1 MLSLHK
7 NIAFL
12 FIFTIVLA
20 GCQSLFAS
28 AADADTVTPTPVP
41 TPIIPDKPTYIVQQ
55 GQVIKQTE
63 FSGRIS
69 AVEETT
75 LYFKTNGF
83 VKRVLFERGDLVKE
97 GDLLAELEIDDL
109 LKAMAQAQ
117 VSLDSA
123 QLRLDEAQRSLERQI
138 AQAELD
144 HTAAETRLGQAEIA
158 NADSIVQ
165 AEINLNIAQEQFA
178 RLQAN
183 QANINAEVVSA
194 DIGLTRAEE
203 SLAEAQTAYETAF
216 DPGREWE
223 LYMTEPSCQPG
234 QGDSSPCTGTPLSV
248 QMERERD
255 SAENAV
261 QRAEEN
267 LTIAQARQNQALAA
281 QQVQQYDLRIQEL
294 RVAQAEADL
303 ATLQRGVDPMLAI
316 DVQRVEQE
324 LSRLA
329 EGVDPI
335 LVNDVSQAQLS
346 LERLQAQVADA
357 QIVSPMDG
365 KILTLNLR
373 PGRNVEAFA
382 EVVVIAD
389 PAAIELSAALSD
401 SQMEDLSEGQQGVI
415 TFSRFPGQE
424 WIGTIRR
431 MPYPYGTGGGTR
443 TLEDADTSVRISLD
457 GDLSEMELGDR
468 AQMVVVL
475 EEKEE
480 ALWLPPEA
488 IRTFQGRK
496 FVIVQDEDRQ
506 RRVDVRLGI
515 ESRERVELLEGLE
528 EGQIIVGQ

>member
-1 MLSLHK
+1 
-7 NIAFL
+7 L
-12 FIFTIVLA
+12 FIFTTVLTS
-20 GCQSLFAS
+20 CQSLFAS
-28 AADADTVTPTPVP
+28 AADADTTTPTPIP

-55 GQVIKQTE
+55 GQVIKQIE

-69 AVEETT
+69 AVEETS

-83 VKRVLFERGDLVKE
+83 VKSVFFERGDLVKE

-117 VSLDSA
+117 VARDSS
-123 QLRLDEAQRSLERQI
+123 QLRLDEAERSLERQV

-144 HTAAETRLGQAEIA
+144 KTAAETRLAQAEID
-158 NADSIVQ
+158 NADNIAQ
-165 AEINLNIAQEQFA
+165 AEINLNITQEQLA

-183 QANINAEVVSA
+183 QANISAEVLSA
-194 DIGLTRAEE
+194 NIGLSRAQEDQV
-203 SLAEAQTAYETAF
+203 EAQTAYETAF

-223 LYMTEPSCQPG
+223 LHMTEPSCLQG
-234 QGDSSPCTGTPLSV
+234 QGGDSPCTGTPLGI

-255 SAENAV
+255 SAERAV

-267 LTIAQARQNQALAA
+267 LTLSQARYDHALAA
-281 QQVQQYDLRIQEL
+281 QQVQQHDLRIQEL
-294 RVAQAEADL
+294 RLEQAEADL
-303 ATLQRGVDPMLAI
+303 AKLQRGVDPMLAI
-316 DVQRVEQE
+316 DVQRVQQE
-324 LSRLA
+324 LNRLA

-346 LERLQAQVADA
+346 LERLQAQVADG

-365 KILTLNLR
+365 EILTLNLR

-401 SQMEDLSEGQQGVI
+401 SQMEEMSEGQQGVI
-415 TFSRFPGQE
+415 TFSRFPGEE
-424 WIGTIRR
+424 WIGMIRR

-443 TLEDADTSVRISLD
+443 TLEDTDMSVRISLD
-457 GDLSEMELGDR
+457 GNLSQMELGDR
-468 AQMVVVL
+468 GQMVVVL

-506 RRVDVRLGI
+506 RRVDVHIGI
-515 ESRERVELLEGLE
+515 ESRDRVEILEGLE
-528 EGQIIVGQ
+528 QGQIIVGQ